1 MICPTR
7 KYRAIRIVAL
17 GAALANNLATTGQGV
32 ETLHWDHFVAL
43 GGALIG

>member
-1 MICPTR
+1 MIGPTR

-17 GAALANNLATTGQGV
+17 RTAIANNLATPGQGV